1 MKEST
6 FERVSSMTPQR
17 LLEVQRL
24 RQAVSYQ
31 VDSERLAQN
40 LKWGL
45 QKHPPGVWLGI
56 LMEEVGEAA
65 QAVNGLQLPA
75 QAKPTDA
82 DNLYDELIQIAAV
95 AQAWAEQLREER
107 QNNAT

>member
-1 MKEST
+1 MS
-6 FERVSSMTPQR
+6 PQR
-17 LLEVQRL
+17 LLDVQRL
-24 RQAVSYQ
+24 RAEVAYE
-31 VDSERLAQN
+31 VESERMAQN
-40 LKWGL
+40 TRWGK
-45 QKHPPGVWLGI
+45 QYHAPGVWLGI
-56 LMEEVGEAA
+56 LTEEVGEAA

-82 DNLYDELIQIAAV
+82 ASLYEELIQVAAV